1 MRFRRDPESG
11 ATMLEF
17 AIAVPLLVALVV
29 GLVEFGFGFIDLQT
43 VASATTSGA
52 RVASAF
58 GSGSGLDPL
67 VDPLADELIQDA
79 VTDGLSDLRSSSTV
93 QELWIYQSNEG
104 GDVVDETN
112 TTNKYTPVFKPD
124 GSVTGWIAVQE
135 PWAPDT
141 RLTDLSASIGLVK
154 RDYLGVRVIF
164 KHEWITGLV
173 PFSAPTWTDDAVVL
187 LEPVLEEVS

>member
-1 MRFRRDPESG
+1 MRVRRDPESG

-17 AIAVPLLVALVV
+17 AIAVPVIILLIV

-52 RVASAF
+52 RVGSAF
-58 GSGSGLDPL
+58 GSGAGLGPGDPS
-67 VDPLADELIQDA
+67 PDEIIQDA

-93 QELWIYQSNEG
+93 QELWIYKSNAS

-112 TTNKYTPVFKPD
+112 ATNKYTPVFAGD
-124 GSVTGWIAVQE
+124 GSVSGWITVQQ
-135 PWAPDT
+135 PWAPAS
-141 RLTDLSASIGLVK
+141 RATDLSLSLGTIN

-164 KHEWITGLV
+164 KHEWVTGLL
-173 PFSAPTWTDDAVVL
+173 PFAAPTWTDDAVVL
-187 LEPVLEEVS
+187 LEPVLEEES